1 MASVASLMDIIKI
14 FRKDILLPQ
23 PQKARKQLS
32 QYQAPIRL
40 EFLLFFYVFSF
51 FSSLEQCRIIQFRSN
66 LIGSQ
71 HQDKGNGRF
80 EETHGSTI
88 GIHAILHTITV
99 SVCIQYIRIVQ
110 DRIIS
115 SGAFCSKPV
124 FRMPPIARIR
134 RIPIWGRRAG
144 RVIFQIR

>member
-1 MASVASLMDIIKI
+1 MS
-14 FRKDILLPQ
+14 FH
-23 PQKARKQLS
+23 
-32 QYQAPIRL
+32 
-40 EFLLFFYVFSF
+40 F
-51 FSSLEQCRIIQFRSN
+51 FSSLEQCRIIQFCSN

-115 SGAFCSKPV
+115 HQELLFETGIQDAADSQDSEGYQSGDEEPEE
-124 FRMPPIARIR
+124 
-134 RIPIWGRRAG
+134 
-144 RVIFQIR
+144 